1 MLLITV
7 IVVKGLRVSIVKAK
21 GRPRGHNEATSLPQ
35 REIHERKRRHPSLP
49 SILLARGVTND
60 SFAKTITIAL
70 FPGTGDDR
78 RERKY
83 VMPDE

>member
-7 IVVKGLRVSIVKAK
+7 IIVKGMRVSIVRAK

-35 REIHERKRRHPSLP
+35 REIHERREDPSLP
-49 SILLARGVTND
+49 SILFARGVTND

-70 FPGTGDDR
+70 SPPVLAMIGA
-78 RERKY
+78 REST
-83 VMPDE
+83 

>member
-1 MLLITV
+1 MDTMKPPV
-7 IVVKGLRVSIVKAK
+7 YPSEKFMS
-21 GRPRGHNEATSLPQ
+21 E
-35 REIHERKRRHPSLP
+35 KRRHPSLP

-70 FPGTGDDR
+70 FPGAGDDR

-83 VMPDE
+83 VMLDD